1 MRNNLP
7 ILLLLLF
14 LSPAISAQEQE
25 AGLDAVLEEVPT
37 ESSTNDVQLQQLL
50 EAAYDNNST
59 IKVSRSRLESAQ
71 ARTGHVGSLPNP
83 QASATIFIL
92 PIETRVGP
100 QRVAVGVSQAF
111 PFFGKL
117 SKKEDIAARRAEA
130 ANAQVNAQ
138 IRDVLTNVRLAYYE
152 LHYLVRAMEV
162 VKQNQKIAQT
172 IVDHGSAAFGRGD
185 IPYYDLN
192 RARAELARL
201 AYDEATLQDLVES
214 QWRTINALLE
224 REDMPVGSVPQ
235 LPIFSLET
243 PLPEL
248 EELANSNRPEIEA
261 ALHLR
266 DGAEAGVEL
275 AQKGYWPDFKVG
287 LTWLVVED
295 EGPAPDSG
303 TDALGVTVG
312 FEVPIWRDSIGAR
325 VDEAKANKRAAS
337 HMVQTERTRIRSL
350 LADRVYDFVNARRLL
365 QLYDTNLLPQ
375 ANAAMDSAEEQ
386 SLKSGKLGT
395 LLERRAIWLQFS
407 LARER
412 ALADM
417 YKSLARLEQVVG
429 IPLEVKLR
437 DGRAAPGY
445 EKKAPL
451 QRLAAESAPGDETV
465 QERPKT
471 KPEGPG
477 HVAHGKQWDEAS
489 SLVRKLGLKKAL
501 KKGITRALVIRSVL
515 NRNPGIKEADQALLA
530 THNRFP
536 QVAYLDNL
544 IAQYADISTGLRP
557 AQGGMAPAP
566 MNRET
571 YAGPGTLAI
580 KSRIASIEVSIAA
593 VRTGLIRRTAVT
605 KARLALADYRYAA
618 SARTVIKELIELT
631 SQLREVATK
640 RVSAGS
646 TDLTDV
652 LQAEMLEEELT
663 TRHTNLADLSQRA
676 SARMATL
683 ADLPAD
689 FEFGPANGDV
699 STPLPDLKDAQ
710 RRAAARHEL
719 RTKDLQIERLEQTIS
734 LIQAR
739 SYPELSTGQSE
750 LRQPLA
756 KDGKMAFPNGPTV
769 KEDIYT
775 GGRQAY
781 IDELLQR
788 LAALQSEREN
798 LKRTIENEVV
808 DAHSNLQIALRNKKL
823 HGEELSIK
831 SRQVLDL
838 TFASYR
844 QGRSNFVDLLVAERE
859 YIHHQLSTL
868 EALRDAE
875 KAFAALQDAAVWK

>member
-1 MRNNLP
+1 MRKRIPVLVF
-7 ILLLLLF
+7 LLLLSTVTL
-14 LSPAISAQEQE
+14 AQEAEQ
-25 AGLDAVLEEVPT
+25 GLDEVLEVVPENPT
-37 ESSTNDVQLQQLL
+37 RERVELQSLL
-50 EAAYDNNST
+50 EAAFANNST
-59 IKVSRSRLESAQ
+59 IKASQARLESAR
-71 ARTGHVGSLPNP
+71 ARTEHVGSLPNP
-83 QASATIFIL
+83 QASATLFLL

-100 QRVAVGVSQAF
+100 QRVAVGVSQGF

-117 SKKEDIAARRAEA
+117 SSKELIAARRADA
-130 ANAQVNAQ
+130 ASSQVSAQ
-138 IRDVLTNVRLAYYE
+138 IRDVTTNVRLAYYE
-152 LHYLVRAMEV
+152 LHYLIRAVEI
-162 VKQNQKIAQT
+162 VKQNQEIART
-172 IVDHGSAAFGRGD
+172 IVEHGTAAFGRGD
-185 IPYYDLN
+185 VPYYDIN

-201 AYDEATLQDLVES
+201 AYDEAALQDLIES

-224 REDMPVGSVPQ
+224 REDRPVGSVPR
-235 LPIFSLET
+235 LPTFSLET
-243 PLPEL
+243 PLADL
-248 EELANSNRPEIEA
+248 EQLASSNRPEIDA

-266 DGAEAGVEL
+266 DGSKAAVEF
-275 AQKGYWPDFKVG
+275 ARKGYWPDFKVG
-287 LTWLVVED
+287 LTWMLVED
-295 EGPAPDSG
+295 EGPAADSG

-325 VDEAKANKRAAS
+325 VDEAKANERAAT

-375 ANAAMDSAEEQ
+375 AEAALDSAEEQ

-395 LLERRAIWLQFS
+395 LLERRAIWLQFG

-437 DGRAAPGY
+437 DMDEAPGVVGAPPGEQLAAATPDSEEAAP
-445 EKKAPL
+445 
-451 QRLAAESAPGDETV
+451 
-465 QERPKT
+465 ERPKI

-477 HVAHGKQWDEAS
+477 HVAHGKHWGEATAK
-489 SLVRKLGLKKAL
+489 VRKLGVTKAL
-501 KKGITRALVIRSVL
+501 KQGVTPALIIRSVL
-515 NRNPGIKEADQALLA
+515 RRNPGIKEADQALLA

-544 IAQYADISTGLRP
+544 ISQYADISTGLRP

-580 KSRIASIEVSIAA
+580 KSRIASIEVSQAA
-593 VRTGLIRRTAVT
+593 VRTGQVRRKAVT
-605 KARLALADYRYAA
+605 KARVALADYRYAA
-618 SARTVIKELIELT
+618 AAQTVIKELIELT

-646 TDLTDV
+646 TGLTDV
-652 LQAEMLEEELT
+652 LQAEMLEEELSAK
-663 TRHTNLADLSQRA
+663 HANLSDLSLRS

-689 FEFGPANGDV
+689 FEFGRVEGAV
-699 STPLPDLKDAQ
+699 STPLPDLGDVQ
-710 RRAAARHEL
+710 RRARKRHEL
-719 RTKDLQIERLEQTIS
+719 RLKDLQIERLEQTIS

-739 SYPELSTGQSE
+739 SYPELSTGQSD

-756 KDGKMAFPNGPTV
+756 KDGKMAFPKGPTV

-788 LAALQSEREN
+788 LAALRSEREN
-798 LKRTIENEVV
+798 LILTIEHEVV
-808 DAHSNLQIALRNKKL
+808 DAHAKLQIALRNTNL
-823 HGEELSIK
+823 HGEELSAK

-859 YIHHQLSTL
+859 YIHHKLSAL
-868 EALRDAE
+868 EAERESE
-875 KAFAALQDAAVWK
+875 KAFALLQDAAVWK